1 MNMIYA
7 ANAYTVYNIKMSAFA
22 IFIVRIK
29 GLTLS
34 NFEQTVSYLQIP
46 KCEGSKQVQSLGA
59 CIHHMQAHF

>member
-34 NFEQTVSYLQIP
+34 NFEQT
-46 KCEGSKQVQSLGA
+46 G
-59 CIHHMQAHF
+59 